1 MLARPIPTP
10 QLLRRDTPLYPP
22 RLGRPARAAPR
33 DPGPGGAST
42 PPDRVSRPSLDAS
55 STACPGG
62 ALTPLRPRAVLA
74 VHCTSPTHTTASRQR
89 LLEGESADEA
99 RSSRPDH
106 RVVQRAGSGRAGLR
120 PSGF

>member
-33 DPGPGGAST
+33 DRGLSRALT
-42 PPDRVSRPSLDAS
+42 PPDGVSHRALTPPRPRV
-55 STACPGG
+55 PGA